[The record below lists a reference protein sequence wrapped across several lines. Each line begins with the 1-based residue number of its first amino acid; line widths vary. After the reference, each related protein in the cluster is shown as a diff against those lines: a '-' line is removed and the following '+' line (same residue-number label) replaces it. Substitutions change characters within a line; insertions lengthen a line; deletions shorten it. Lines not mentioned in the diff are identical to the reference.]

1 MTCDEICVTL
11 KLRGMY
17 TIFTYLG
24 QTFSPI
30 ILVKNLKF
38 LHLYSRLYDIDAA
51 FVKQVQMLAD
61 NHLHHNHFNQ
71 FVSFYKNNC
80 KTKFYNSLV
89 NN

>member
-11 KLRGMY
+11 KLRGIY
-17 TIFTYLG
+17 TIFTHLE
-24 QTFSPI
+24 QTFSHF
-30 ILVKNLKF
+30 ILVNHLKF
-38 LHLYSRLYDIDAA
+38 LFLYFRLYDIDAA
-51 FVKQVQMLAD
+51 FVKQGQMLAD

-80 KTKFYNSLV
+80 KTKFYSSLV